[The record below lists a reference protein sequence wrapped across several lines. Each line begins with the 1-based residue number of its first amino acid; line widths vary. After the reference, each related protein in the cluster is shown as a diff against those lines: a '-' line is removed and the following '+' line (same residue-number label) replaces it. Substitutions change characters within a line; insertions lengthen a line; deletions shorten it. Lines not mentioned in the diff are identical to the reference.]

1 MTHSSRPVLLSRGA
15 HLSADDGTCLME
27 AVSGAAG
34 LPWSDAPAC
43 TPALLALLARLVND
57 ESSDAGRQRLGPLV
71 PALAAAGVDDAHDAW
86 LSARVAQVCAA
97 VALERRP
104 TPLRR
109 HLHRVASA
117 HVAREGSQATDP
129 GLRIRV
135 RRRLFEHGPG
145 ARAVEVAVAD
155 LLRLPHPDRDEA
167 LGELLRAGLATRP
180 AYSHQHLGDAVPSGR
195 GPER

>member
-1 MTHSSRPVLLSRGA
+1 MSSSPRPVPLLSRGA

-27 AVSGAAG
+27 AVSRAAD

-57 ESSDAGRQRLGPLV
+57 ASSDAGRQQLGPLI

-109 HLHRVASA
+109 HLHRVAA
-117 HVAREGSQATDP
+117 AQVAREGRLTADP
-129 GLRIRV
+129 GLLTRA

-145 ARAVEVAVAD
+145 ARAVEMAVAG
-155 LLRLPHPDRDEA
+155 LLRLPTPDRDEA
-167 LGELLRAGLATRP
+167 LRELLRAGLATQP
-180 AYSHQHLGDAVPSGR
+180 AYSQPAPR
-195 GPER
+195 